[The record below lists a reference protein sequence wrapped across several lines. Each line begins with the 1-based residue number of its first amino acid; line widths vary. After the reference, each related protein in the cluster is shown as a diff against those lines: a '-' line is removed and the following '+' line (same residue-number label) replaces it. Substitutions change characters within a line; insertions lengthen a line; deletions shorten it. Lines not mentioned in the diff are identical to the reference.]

1 MYIYVYVYI
10 CICIHIHMR
19 ICISTHRLT
28 HTHTHTYTHTHTQ
41 EKLRMPCAA
50 LAQAGRFYSICSGA
64 SAEAPH
70 ELAAV
75 TSSLVVEYVYI
86 VYSQQKDR

>member
-1 MYIYVYVYI
+1 MYTYTYAYLYIYTPTY
-10 CICIHIHMR
+10 
-19 ICISTHRLT
+19 S
-28 HTHTHTYTHTHTQ
+28 HTYTHIHTYTHTQ